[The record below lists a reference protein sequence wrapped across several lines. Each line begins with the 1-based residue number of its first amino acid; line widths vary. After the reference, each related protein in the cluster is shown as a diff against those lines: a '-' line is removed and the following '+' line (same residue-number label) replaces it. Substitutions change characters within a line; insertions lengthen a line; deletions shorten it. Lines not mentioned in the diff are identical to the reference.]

1 MNTTVKKVASQG
13 ISMSSWGDGFNVM
26 KNGGVIPCGDYFL
39 VLTPKNGY
47 ILSELYISLDEVF
60 TKFTPVE
67 KPQKKKEKKKEPV
80 KTQLKTKVKGEV
92 DLFG

>member
-1 MNTTVKKVASQG
+1 
-13 ISMSSWGDGFNVM
+13 MSSWGDGFNVV

-47 ILSELYISLDEVF
+47 ILSELYLSLDEAF
-60 TKFTPVE
+60 NKFTPFE
-67 KPQKKKEKKKEPV
+67 KAPKKEKV
-80 KTQLKTKVKGEV
+80 KVEAPTVTARREV

>member
-1 MNTTVKKVASQG
+1 
-13 ISMSSWGDGFNVM
+13 MSSWGDGFNVI

-47 ILSELYISLDEVF
+47 ILSELYLSLDEAF
-60 TKFTPVE
+60 NRFTPFE
-67 KPQKKKEKKKEPV
+67 KAPKKEKPKEEPKPV
-80 KTQLKTKVKGEV
+80 LTAKSRGEV

>member
-1 MNTTVKKVASQG
+1 
-13 ISMSSWGDGFNVM
+13 MSSWGDGFNVM

-47 ILSELYISLDEVF
+47 ILSELYLSLDEVYN
-60 TKFTPVE
+60 KFTPVE
-67 KPQKKKEKKKEPV
+67 KVAKKKEEPAKKMVE
-80 KTQLKTKVKGEV
+80 TKSKGEV